1 MKKFV
6 AMLLIFLLSMT
17 SIAAAEAD
25 FSSYTDAEL
34 RTLRAQLDTT
44 IHLRASNEE
53 AGEAVCDAFM
63 QNMQT
68 LGHSI
73 EYRFAYDDEY
83 GFAALRDTQLNSE
96 SIDFLINGGYEIML
110 NDDLASNEA
119 YVRDCM
125 VALAIAT
132 AQVEGVEIFS
142 NDIQDAAESCSE
154 ALPDGFLASNVV
166 ICWDND
172 DGYHWLITKTDD
184 YTLVD
189 VR

>member
-1 MKKFV
+1 MKKCI
-6 AMLLIFLLSMT
+6 ALLLILLSMT
-17 SIAAAEAD
+17 GIAAIAEAD
-25 FSSYTDAEL
+25 LSSYTDAEL
-34 RTLRAQLDTT
+34 RTLRAQLDTA

-53 AGEAVCDAFM
+53 TGEAVCDAFM

-68 LGHSI
+68 LGHPL
-73 EYRFAYDDEY
+73 EYRFDYDNEY
-83 GFAALRDTQLNSE
+83 GFGALRDTQLNSE

-119 YVRDCM
+119 YIRDCM
-125 VALAIAT
+125 VALAMAT
-132 AQVEGVEIFS
+132 AQVESVEIFS
-142 NDIQDAAESCSE
+142 NDIQDAMESCSE
-154 ALPDGFLASNVV
+154 ALPDGFLASNVI

-184 YTLVD
+184 FTLVD